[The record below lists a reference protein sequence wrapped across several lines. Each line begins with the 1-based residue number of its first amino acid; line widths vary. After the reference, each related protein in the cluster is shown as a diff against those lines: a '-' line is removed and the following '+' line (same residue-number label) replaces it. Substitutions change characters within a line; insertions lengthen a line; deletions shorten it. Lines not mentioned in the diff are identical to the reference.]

1 MDKVTQCKEEYK
13 IINDLAKDIKDS
25 ENFTTEILVP
35 KVRKVDLPQGSHTT
49 TCLNCNLT
57 CHKICY
63 ITDDD
68 QKYDCAAMENGKCV
82 KCIKK
87 CDWQH
92 HKNTPYYIENYVEK
106 EVRTLEEL
114 KKKYDDSKSKIF
126 DRKKILENIKNTIY
140 LLNTEC
146 IDTQDKITKTIN
158 RLKQIALNKDI
169 LSSEEHIELLIQ
181 SEKMEKKE
189 GFIQRIEALEL
200 LKRQK
205 ILMRQAYQN
214 KIPPMEDLKKF
225 LNETYE
231 KENKMKNNKLCI
243 IY

>member
-1 MDKVTQCKEEYK
+1 MIIVKVKFL
-13 IINDLAKDIKDS
+13 IGKD
-25 ENFTTEILVP
+25 
-35 KVRKVDLPQGSHTT
+35 
-49 TCLNCNLT
+49 
-57 CHKICY
+57 
-63 ITDDD
+63 
-68 QKYDCAAMENGKCV
+68 
-82 KCIKK
+82 
-87 CDWQH
+87 
-92 HKNTPYYIENYVEK
+92 
-106 EVRTLEEL
+106 
-114 KKKYDDSKSKIF
+114 
-126 DRKKILENIKNTIY
+126 ENIKNTID

-169 LSSEEHIELLIQ
+169 LCSEEHIELLIQ
-181 SEKMEKKE
+181 SEKMDKKE

-231 KENKMKNNKLCI
+231 KENKMKNNKWFSKR
-243 IY
+243 Y